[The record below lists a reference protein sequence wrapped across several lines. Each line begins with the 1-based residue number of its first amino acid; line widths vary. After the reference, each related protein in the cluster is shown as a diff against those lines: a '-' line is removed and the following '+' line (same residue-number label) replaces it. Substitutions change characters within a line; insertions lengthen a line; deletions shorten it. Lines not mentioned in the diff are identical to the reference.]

1 MSSFDGTT
9 QEYEMGIIIK
19 HIELSFRFLAM
30 SDFDWSPKNELR
42 EEYPYE
48 LSRDRKES

>member
-1 MSSFDGTT
+1 M
-9 QEYEMGIIIK
+9 EVIIK
-19 HIELSFRFLAM
+19 HIELSFRFLVM

-48 LSRDRKES
+48 LSRERKAS